1 MEKLYADR
9 LGEQAERLA
18 DHAERGAIW
27 DKALEY
33 LQRSG
38 FRACS
43 LYANANAARFF
54 ERALTVLKKLPESP
68 DNLRQAVDLRF
79 GLRNALLP
87 QGEIDQ
93 IGRCLDELDP
103 ILACLGDKL
112 RSARYAAFRCTHHFW
127 IGQQR
132 RAIEF
137 GQTGACLARECDD
150 RVLLGELL
158 YRLAQSYYALGE
170 YRQATKLLEQSLE
183 FTPNE
188 LRQDRY
194 DLSVIRSVVNRM
206 WLVFAMVE
214 LGHFSAAMSH
224 AKRALEIAEHA
235 EHPLSEVL
243 GWLSIGLVLLR
254 KGELEGAVGALER
267 GLDLCDSWSYRL
279 TRPRLASALAVA
291 YASGLAQGFAALCE

>member
-214 LGHFSAAMSH
+214 CGHFSAAMSH

-235 EHPLSEVL
+235 EH
-243 GWLSIGLVLLR
+243 
-254 KGELEGAVGALER
+254 LER
-267 GLDLCDSWSYRL
+267 GAGLAFN
-279 TRPRLASALAVA
+279 RPRAP
-291 YASGLAQGFAALCE
+291 AQGRARGSGRRPGTWSGPMRQLVLSAHAPPARLGPCCRLCFRSGPRIALCE

>member
-112 RSARYAAFRCTHHFW
+112 RAARDTPHSDALTISGASRGSATTASCW
-127 IGQQR
+127 
-132 RAIEF
+132 EN
-137 GQTGACLARECDD
+137 CS
-150 RVLLGELL
+150 

-194 DLSVIRSVVNRM
+194 DLSVIRSVVNR
-206 WLVFAMVE
+206 
-214 LGHFSAAMSH
+214 
-224 AKRALEIAEHA
+224 K
-235 EHPLSEVL
+235 P
-243 GWLSIGLVLLR
+243 
-254 KGELEGAVGALER
+254 AVR
-267 GLDLCDSWSYRL
+267 I
-279 TRPRLASALAVA
+279 
-291 YASGLAQGFAALCE
+291 SGGME